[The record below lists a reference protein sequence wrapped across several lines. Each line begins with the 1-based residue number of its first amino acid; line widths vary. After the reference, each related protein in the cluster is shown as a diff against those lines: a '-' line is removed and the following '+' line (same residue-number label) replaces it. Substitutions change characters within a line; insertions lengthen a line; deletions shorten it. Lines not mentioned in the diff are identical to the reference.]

1 MLNLRQV
8 LAEKGFRMTSQR
20 EAVLRTVE
28 ACEGEHLTVEEIYER
43 TRVSAPDIGIATVY
57 RTLQL
62 LTDIGFLTRDY
73 LGDNTVRYEIN
84 HEEEHH
90 AHHHL
95 VCLSCGAIIEAKDDL
110 MNTIEDVLQTQYGF
124 EIVDH
129 RIQFLGHCSECRV
142 KMAQEIADTGPASRE
157 NS

>member
-8 LAEKGFRMTSQR
+8 LAENGFRMTSQR

-28 ACEGEHLTVEEIYER
+28 ACEGEHLTVEEIYGR
-43 TRVSAPDIGIATVY
+43 TRLKAPDIGIATVY

-73 LGDNTVRYEIN
+73 LGDNTVRYEIS
-84 HEEEHH
+84 HAEEHH

-110 MNTIEDVLQTQYGF
+110 MNTIEEVLQKQYGF

-129 RIQFLGHCSECRV
+129 RIQFLGHCAGCRSR
-142 KMAQEIADTGPASRE
+142 MERESLPCPPALGPES
-157 NS
+157 

>member
-1 MLNLRQV
+1 MLNLRKI
-8 LAEKGFRMTSQR
+8 LAEKGFRMTAQR
-20 EAVLRTVE
+20 QAVLKTVQI
-28 ACEGEHLTVEEIYER
+28 CEGEHLTVEEIYDR
-43 TRVSAPDIGIATVY
+43 TRQEAPEIGIATVY

-90 AHHHL
+90 AHHHM
-95 VCLSCGAIIEAKDDL
+95 VCLSCGIIIEAKDDL
-110 MNTIEDVLQTQYGF
+110 MNTIEAFLQTQYGF

-129 RIQFLGHCSECRV
+129 RIQFLGYCAECQR
-142 KMAQEIADTGPASRE
+142 KSIET
-157 NS
+157 